1 MSGFFALLDDI
12 ATLAKLTVSTI
23 DDTASLA
30 VKASA
35 KVSAATVDDVAAT
48 PQYVTGITPDRELP
62 IIKRITLA
70 SLRNKILIILPVGL
84 LLTAVAPALLPVA
97 LVIGGAYLCF
107 EGGEKVLERILHPG
121 RAEKAAE
128 KAAGDE
134 SPADEAS
141 IIKRATTTD
150 FVLSTEIMLLALAEV
165 QGESSTRRVIVLI
178 MIALL
183 ITFAVYGLVAA
194 LIKLDDAGAHLA
206 GRGRTGVSRR
216 LGRAVVSSAPALF
229 TGLGVVG
236 TVAMLWV
243 GGHILATNLAKVGF
257 DPLHRAIEWAEE
269 LSRNP
274 VLSWIAG
281 TAVSCLIGTAVGTAL
296 ALARHGI
303 EQAVHRRSS
312 T

>member
-23 DDTASLA
+23 DDTAAAA

-35 KVSAATVDDVAAT
+35 KVSAAAVDDVAAT

-62 IIKRITLA
+62 IIKRVTLG
-70 SLRNKILIILPVGL
+70 SLRNKLLIILPIGL

-97 LVIGGAYLCF
+97 LVVGGTYLCF
-107 EGGEKVLERILHPG
+107 EGGEKILERVLGPDHPT
-121 RAEKAAE
+121 EE
-128 KAAGDE
+128 T
-134 SPADEAS
+134 PVDEAA
-141 IIKRATTTD
+141 IVKRAITTD

-165 QGESSTRRVIVLI
+165 QGESSTRRVIVLV

>member
-134 SPADEAS
+134 SPVDETS

-165 QGESSTRRVIVLI
+165 QGESSTRRVIVLV

-206 GRGRTGVSRR
+206 GRGRTRVSRSF
-216 LGRAVVSSAPALF
+216 GRAVVSSAPALF

-274 VLSWIAG
+274 VLSWTAG

-303 EQAVHRRSS
+303 ELAVHRRSS

>member
-134 SPADEAS
+134 SPADEANE
-141 IIKRATTTD
+141 
-150 FVLSTEIMLLALAEV
+150 EI
-165 QGESSTRRVIVLI
+165 
-178 MIALL
+178 
-183 ITFAVYGLVAA
+183 
-194 LIKLDDAGAHLA
+194 
-206 GRGRTGVSRR
+206 
-216 LGRAVVSSAPALF
+216 GRA
-229 TGLGVVG
+229 
-236 TVAMLWV
+236 
-243 GGHILATNLAKVGF
+243 
-257 DPLHRAIEWAEE
+257 
-269 LSRNP
+269 
-274 VLSWIAG
+274 
-281 TAVSCLIGTAVGTAL
+281 SCRERV
-296 ALARHGI
+296 
-303 EQAVHRRSS
+303 
-312 T
+312 